1 MVLAVTLKPAA
12 PGAIWL
18 WGLAG
23 AAVVVILILLI
34 KIRLLQKAAEE
45 IQQAFTERLD
55 IETNTLID
63 ISTGD
68 RHMRNLAAALNRE
81 LVRLRA
87 QRRRFLQGD
96 QELKSAVTNISHD
109 LRTPL
114 TAICGYLDLLEA
126 EQKATLASARYIAI
140 IRNRTET
147 LKDLTEELF
156 RYSVIASQE
165 EEHPTLVTLNE
176 ALEESIAAYY
186 TALTE
191 HCISPEV
198 QITEKKILRRLDP
211 SALSRI
217 FSNLLSNAIKYS
229 RGDLDIRL
237 SDNGEIVFSNAAP
250 ALDEVQTGKLFDRFY
265 TVDSGRKSTGLG
277 LSIARALTE
286 RMGGMIWADYEN
298 AVLQVHVLFPDHSSA
313 IF

>member
-109 LRTPL
+109 LRTLSPL
-114 TAICGYLDLLEA
+114 SAAIWICWKQNKKGLWPPP
-126 EQKATLASARYIAI
+126 ATLQSYGIA
-140 IRNRTET
+140 
-147 LKDLTEELF
+147 
-156 RYSVIASQE
+156 
-165 EEHPTLVTLNE
+165 P
-176 ALEESIAAYY
+176 
-186 TALTE
+186 
-191 HCISPEV
+191 
-198 QITEKKILRRLDP
+198 RL
-211 SALSRI
+211 
-217 FSNLLSNAIKYS
+217 
-229 RGDLDIRL
+229 
-237 SDNGEIVFSNAAP
+237 
-250 ALDEVQTGKLFDRFY
+250 
-265 TVDSGRKSTGLG
+265 
-277 LSIARALTE
+277 
-286 RMGGMIWADYEN
+286 
-298 AVLQVHVLFPDHSSA
+298 
-313 IF
+313 

>member
-1 MVLAVTLKPAA
+1 M
-12 PGAIWL
+12 
-18 WGLAG
+18 
-23 AAVVVILILLI
+23 
-34 KIRLLQKAAEE
+34 
-45 IQQAFTERLD
+45 
-55 IETNTLID
+55 
-63 ISTGD
+63 
-68 RHMRNLAAALNRE
+68 
-81 LVRLRA
+81 
-87 QRRRFLQGD
+87 
-96 QELKSAVTNISHD
+96 
-109 LRTPL
+109 
-114 TAICGYLDLLEA
+114 LEA
-126 EQKATLASARYIAI
+126 EQKGALASARYIAI

-298 AVLQVHVLFPDHSSA
+298 AVLHVHVLFPDHSSE